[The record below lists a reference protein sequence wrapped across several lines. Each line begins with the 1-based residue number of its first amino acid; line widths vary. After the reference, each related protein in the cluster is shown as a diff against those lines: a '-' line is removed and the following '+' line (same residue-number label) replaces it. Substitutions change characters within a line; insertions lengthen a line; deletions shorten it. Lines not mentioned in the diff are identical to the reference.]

1 MSVEVSAMSVAIG
14 RDEIEVKL
22 RRMKFA
28 IDGTAPAL
36 RGGTPAT
43 PEVPKYW
50 ARGSKFL
57 THWFNAM
64 SVVFPEGEKFFI
76 EAVRRFEPAISDP
89 KLREQVRGFV
99 AQEGHHTFQHRVLND
114 MVARQGVDM
123 ARQERFI
130 AAFLRWLRTQLTP
143 EEQLAVTCALEH
155 YTAIWGHELLA
166 TPECMAGFDPR
177 VTPLWRWHAAEE
189 TEHKAVCFDVFQSA
203 VGSYYLRAKGQVDST
218 LLFIPILHLIQL
230 RLMRDDPEP
239 TRIRDVLAG
248 LSWIWG
254 KPGFF
259 RRALQRHWL
268 EYFKPGFHPW
278 QHDNSELIARWKQSD
293 EPLYKLD
300 R

>member
-1 MSVEVSAMSVAIG
+1 MSLAM
-14 RDEIEVKL
+14 RPDEIEVKL
-22 RRMKFA
+22 RRMKF
-28 IDGTAPAL
+28 GM
-36 RGGTPAT
+36 T

-76 EAVRRFEPAISDP
+76 EAVRHFEPAIGDA

-114 MVARQGVDM
+114 VVAQQGVNM
-123 ARQERFI
+123 APQERWI
-130 AAFLRWLRTQLTP
+130 EGFLRRVRTRITP

-155 YTAIWGHELLA
+155 YTAIWGGELLER
-166 TPECMAGFDPR
+166 PECMAGFDPR
-177 VTPLWRWHAAEE
+177 MTPLWRWHAVEE

-203 VGSYYLRAKGQVDST
+203 VGSYYLRARGQLGAT

-239 TRIRDVLAG
+239 TRMRDVLAG
-248 LSWIWG
+248 LQWIWG

-259 RRALQRHWL
+259 RHALQRHWL
-268 EYFKPGFHPW
+268 EYFKPSFHPW
-278 QHDNSELIARWKQSD
+278 QHDNRDLIDRWKQSTEAD
-293 EPLYKLD
+293 YQLD

>member
-1 MSVEVSAMSVAIG
+1 MSLAMRPEA
-14 RDEIEVKL
+14 IEVKL
-22 RRMKFA
+22 RRMKF
-28 IDGTAPAL
+28 GM
-36 RGGTPAT
+36 T

-76 EAVRRFEPAISDP
+76 EAVRHFEPAIRDP

-114 MVARQGVDM
+114 VVAQQGVNM
-123 ARQERFI
+123 AEQERWI
-130 AAFLRWLRTQLTP
+130 EAFLRRLRTRLTP

-155 YTAIWGHELLA
+155 YTAIWGGELLER
-166 TPECMAGFDPR
+166 PECLAGFDPR
-177 VTPLWRWHAAEE
+177 MTPLWRWHAVEE

-203 VGSYYLRAKGQVDST
+203 VGSYYLRARGQLGAT

-239 TRIRDVLAG
+239 TRMRDVLAG
-248 LSWIWG
+248 LQWIWG

-259 RRALQRHWL
+259 RHALQRHWL
-268 EYFKPGFHPW
+268 EYFKPSFHPW
-278 QHDNSELIARWKQSD
+278 QHDNRELIDRWKQSTEAD
-293 EPLYKLD
+293 YQLD
-300 R
+300 RR

>member
-1 MSVEVSAMSVAIG
+1 MSLAMRPDA
-14 RDEIEVKL
+14 IEVKL
-22 RRMKFA
+22 RRMKF
-28 IDGTAPAL
+28 GM
-36 RGGTPAT
+36 T

-76 EAVRRFEPAISDP
+76 EAVRHFEPTIHDP

-114 MVARQGVDM
+114 VVAQQGVNM
-123 ARQERFI
+123 APQERWI
-130 AAFLRWLRTQLTP
+130 EGFLRRVRTRITP
-143 EEQLAVTCALEH
+143 AEQLAVTCALEH
-155 YTAIWGHELLA
+155 YTAIWGNELLER
-166 TPECMAGFDPR
+166 PECMAGFDPR
-177 VTPLWRWHAAEE
+177 MTPLWRWHAVEE

-203 VGSYYLRAKGQVDST
+203 VGSYYVRARGQLGAT

-239 TRIRDVLAG
+239 TRMRDVLAG
-248 LSWIWG
+248 LQWIWG

-259 RRALQRHWL
+259 RHALQRHWL
-268 EYFKPGFHPW
+268 EYFKPSFHPW
-278 QHDNSELIARWKQSD
+278 QHDNRDLVERWKQSP
-293 EPLYKLD
+293 EANYQLD
-300 R
+300 RT